1 MTPSMSEPRKVAP
14 EQTNQLSEPDCLA
27 QMLCCS
33 SSSSSPSDSVSAV
46 VVPESVSEE
55 LAAES
60 SGWFPALS
68 VLLSVVVSE
77 LVSELVSGVME
88 LESFSKIGTAETGVV
103 MKPAKT
109 VAKTKVSAR
118 QMDEKRCLILFII
131 DIPIMTQKGFCLN
144 YSTHKLY
151 SQE

>member
-27 QMLCCS
+27 QMLCC
-33 SSSSSPSDSVSAV
+33 SSSSPSDSVSAV

-118 QMDEKRCLILFII
+118 QMDEKRYLILFII